1 MLLWEVVRLCFF
13 VMFLLSFYS
22 ISVSSY
28 KSVLLRWHQKHNR
41 YSGSGDNVNIISIKD
56 SFNLYMNQQNEKLY
70 PPYIFEPIEV
80 LTSNICDIPA
90 KRLSNTIV
98 LKNKYIGLRHGQSLA
113 NVEGRFHH
121 HHHYHHHYHVLFLL
135 TLTILRV
142 LLYTYHLPI
151 YVLYLSNLPSYLP
164 SCHIAYI
171 PSLYRYHIIRSCNR
185 DVTAWIN
192 RGR

>member
-1 MLLWEVVRLCFF
+1 MLIWDVIRLCLL

-22 ISVSSY
+22 ITVSSY

-41 YSGSGDNVNIISIKD
+41 YCSSSDNIISTKD
-56 SFNLYMNQQNEKLY
+56 SFNLDMNKKNEKHY

-121 HHHYHHHYHVLFLL
+121 HDHHCYHHYHHYYHNHRNHHHVLFLL
-135 TLTILRV
+135 TLTILRM
-142 LLYTYHLPI
+142 L
-151 YVLYLSNLPSYLP
+151 
-164 SCHIAYI
+164 
-171 PSLYRYHIIRSCNR
+171 
-185 DVTAWIN
+185 
-192 RGR
+192 

>member
-28 KSVLLRWHQKHNR
+28 KSVFLRWQKHNR
-41 YSGSGDNVNIISIKD
+41 YSSSGDNVNIISIKD
-56 SFNLYMNQQNEKLY
+56 SFNLYMNQQNEKPY

-90 KRLSNTIV
+90 KRLSNTIL

-121 HHHYHHHYHVLFLL
+121 HQQHCYHHHHHHHHHHYHVLFLL
-135 TLTILRV
+135 TLTILRM
-142 LLYTYHLPI
+142 L
-151 YVLYLSNLPSYLP
+151 
-164 SCHIAYI
+164 
-171 PSLYRYHIIRSCNR
+171 
-185 DVTAWIN
+185 
-192 RGR
+192 

>member
-1 MLLWEVVRLCFF
+1 MLWEVVRLCFF

-28 KSVLLRWHQKHNR
+28 KSVLLRWQKHNR
-41 YSGSGDNVNIISIKD
+41 YSSSGDNVNIISTKD
-56 SFNLYMNQQNEKLY
+56 SFNLYMNQQNEKHY

-90 KRLSNTIV
+90 KRLSNTIL

-121 HHHYHHHYHVLFLL
+121 HQRYYHHHHQQQHHHYHVLFLL
-135 TLTILRV
+135 TLTILRM
-142 LLYTYHLPI
+142 L
-151 YVLYLSNLPSYLP
+151 
-164 SCHIAYI
+164 
-171 PSLYRYHIIRSCNR
+171 
-185 DVTAWIN
+185 
-192 RGR
+192 